1 MHVIN
6 QTRNTVLI
14 SQVRMA
20 DTFLLRL
27 RGLLGSQPL
36 NQGEGLILVGEK
48 SIHTFFMGF
57 SIDVVYVNKEYQVI
71 LTQEDMVPYRLG
83 PLVFN
88 SAYVLEMPIGT
99 IAQTNT
105 QVGDQ
110 LKFES

>member
-48 SIHTFFMGF
+48 ASIPFLWGF
-57 SIDVVYVNKEYQVI
+57 PSMSSI
-71 LTQEDMVPYRLG
+71 LTKNM
-83 PLVFN
+83 
-88 SAYVLEMPIGT
+88 
-99 IAQTNT
+99 
-105 QVGDQ
+105 
-110 LKFES
+110 K